1 MASGRIR
8 ERESFALST
17 QSSAHHSSRDSSE
30 DLADWSA
37 SQLLEA
43 YARKSI
49 SPVDATKAVIARIEA
64 YEPRLQ
70 ALYAFNPEAAL
81 NSATESEQRWMRGAA
96 RALDGVPATIK
107 ENIATKGTPVPLGTA
122 ARPLVPAAD
131 DAPSA
136 ARLREDGVVILAKTT
151 MPDYGML
158 SSGLSSFHPL
168 TRNPW
173 DLSKNPGGSS
183 AGAGAAAAAGYGPF
197 HIGTD
202 IGGSIRLPASW
213 CGVFGL
219 KPSFG
224 RIPIDPTYYGRVA
237 GPMTRTV
244 RDAALMMTSLTRPDV
259 RDPMSLPYQDLPWLD
274 LKIDLKDLRIGVMME
289 AGIGM
294 PLDPE
299 IRTMVEQAAQLL
311 ADAGVVIEEV
321 PAFITRE
328 MLDGLDDFWRQRA
341 WTDMAPLSE
350 DERAKILPYIRQW
363 AEGGKNLTGAEVYS
377 GMNQMMVMRHAAVA
391 ATQSFDFVIS
401 PVAPCV
407 AYPAELASPI
417 HNPEEPFEHIGYT
430 VAFNMSDQPASSVNA
445 GFTKSG
451 LPVGLQIIGRRF
463 DDVGVLRLS
472 QAWEEMCP
480 EKRPWPRV

>member
-1 MASGRIR
+1 MAAGRFL
-8 ERESFALST
+8 EENFALST
-17 QSSAHHSSRDSSE
+17 QSSSYQTRGSSSA

-37 SQLLEA
+37 PELLEA
-43 YARKSI
+43 FARKAV
-49 SPVDATKAVIARIEA
+49 SPVEVAKAVIARIDA

-70 ALYAFNPEAAL
+70 ALYAFDPDAAL
-81 NSATESEQRWMRGAA
+81 RDARASEQRWMSGQAK
-96 RALDGVPATIK
+96 ALDGIPATIK

-122 ARPLVPAAD
+122 ARPLIPAAE

-168 TRNPW
+168 ARNPW

-244 RDAALMMTSLTRPDV
+244 RDAALMMKSLTRPDV

-274 LKIDLKDLRIGVMME
+274 LDIDIKGLKIGVMMQ

-299 IRTMVEQAAQLL
+299 VREAVERAAKAL
-311 ADAGVVIEEV
+311 AEAGAIVEEV

-341 WTDMAPLSE
+341 WMDIAPLSDE
-350 DERAKILPYIRQW
+350 DRAKILPYILQW
-363 AEGGKNLTGAEVYS
+363 AEGGKALTGAEVYS

-391 ATQSFDFVIS
+391 ATHRFDFVIS

-430 VAFNMSDQPASSVNA
+430 VALNMSDQPASSVNG
-445 GFTKSG
+445 GFTTAG
-451 LPVGLQIIGRRF
+451 LPIGLQIIGRRF

-472 QAWEEMCP
+472 HAWEAMCP
-480 EKRPWPRV
+480 DRRPWPKL